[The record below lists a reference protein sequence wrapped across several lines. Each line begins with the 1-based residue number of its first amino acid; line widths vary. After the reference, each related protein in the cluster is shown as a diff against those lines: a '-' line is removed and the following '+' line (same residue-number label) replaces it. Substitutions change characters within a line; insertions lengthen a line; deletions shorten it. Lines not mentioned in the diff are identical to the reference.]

1 MASPTLTGIPI
12 ELLLDI
18 ADHLSDSPAALSA
31 LCRTNVHFY
40 NNLTASLYNSAAS
53 IASELKITPDHMHY
67 LPKDEPLFRL
77 ATTVTPLHR
86 CAFMGNTSAVE
97 KFLMIPGDRVDT
109 YSTPHSGFG
118 LSRKVE
124 LTPLFLAALSGST
137 ATVAVLL
144 CRGANPNLPARVDDR
159 QLIACTSIYGTAL
172 DVAARQ
178 QNEEMI
184 SLLLR
189 HNATSKSALC
199 SLFYPLAK
207 SPTQLQPFVA
217 SIAERLIAVGGS
229 EVEAIWPLGSPLGL
243 LRSLYPKYW
252 WQWKKLDTRT
262 CVPVLR
268 VLLRAGA
275 DFSYFMRDM
284 MDTLIKD
291 GCVEILAVILE
302 EAKDVNTEF
311 GCSDGLQPLQLVAL
325 LLREGHY
332 SKDGRLV
339 EITRLLLRAGARP
352 ESGSWGRKTTP
363 LMLVDPE
370 WQFYSRLDG
379 HYAWVGPQ
387 KLPEPLKL
395 NRRMESRIFSFVAL
409 LKAHSSPGD
418 PLLYRIIKREEGI
431 TGSIPKFVPQAG
443 QSDPGIAG
451 TRFLELKEVLEKEQA
466 ERCLK
471 ERVAEFG

>member
-18 ADHLSDSPAALSA
+18 ADHLSDSPTALSA
-31 LCRTNVHFY
+31 LCRTNVRFY
-40 NNLTASLYNSAAS
+40 NNLTASLYNCAAS
-53 IASELKITPDHMHY
+53 ITSELKITPDHY
-67 LPKDEPLFRL
+67 LPKHAVLFRL
-77 ATTVTPLHR
+77 ATTVVPLHR

-97 KFLMIPGDRVDT
+97 KFLMIPGDRVNT

-144 CRGANPNLPARVDDR
+144 CRGANPNLPARVDGTIPR
-159 QLIACTSIYGTAL
+159 CYIYGTAL

-184 SLLLR
+184 FLLLR
-189 HNATSKSALC
+189 HNATSKSALS

-229 EVEAIWPLGSPLGL
+229 EVGDICPVGSPLYGL
-243 LRSLYPKYW
+243 LSLYPDYW

-262 CVPVLR
+262 FLPVLR

-275 DFSYFMRDM
+275 DFSYFMRSM
-284 MDTLIKD
+284 NTLIKN
-291 GCVEILAVILE
+291 GCVEILAAILE
-302 EAKDVNTEF
+302 EAKDVSTEF
-311 GCSDGLQPLQLVAL
+311 EYSDGFQPLQLVAL

-332 SKDGRLV
+332 SQDGRLV

-352 ESGSWGRKTTP
+352 ESESWGRITTP

-379 HYAWVGPQ
+379 RYTWVGPQ
-387 KLPEPLKL
+387 KLPEPLEL

-409 LKAHSSPGD
+409 LKAYSSPGD

-431 TGSIPKFVPQAG
+431 PRSRIPKFVPKAG

-466 ERCLK
+466 ERYLK

>member
-18 ADHLSDSPAALSA
+18 AYHLSDSPTALSA
-31 LCRTNVHFY
+31 LCRTNVRFY
-40 NNLTASLYNSAAS
+40 NNLTASLYNCAAS
-53 IASELKITPDHMHY
+53 IASELKITPDHY

-97 KFLMIPGDRVDT
+97 KFLMIPGDRVNT

-144 CRGANPNLPARVDDR
+144 CRGANPNLPARVHDR
-159 QLIACTSIYGTAL
+159 HGIARTFIYGTAL

-189 HNATSKSALC
+189 HNATSKSALS

-229 EVEAIWPLGSPLGL
+229 EVGYIWPVGSPLGL
-243 LRSLYPKYW
+243 LRSLYPTYL

-262 CVPVLR
+262 FVPVLR

-275 DFSYFMRDM
+275 DCGCSHSNYKLN
-284 MDTLIKD
+284 TLIEN
-291 GCVEILAVILE
+291 GCVEILAAILE
-302 EAKDVNTEF
+302 EGKDFNMEF
-311 GCSDGLQPLQLVAL
+311 EYSDEFEPLQLVAL

-332 SKDGRLV
+332 SQDGRLV

-352 ESGSWGRKTTP
+352 ESESWGKKTTP

-379 HYAWVGPQ
+379 HYTWVGPQ

-409 LKAHSSPGD
+409 LKAYSPPGD
-418 PLLYRIIKREEGI
+418 PLLYRIITREEGI
-431 TGSIPKFVPQAG
+431 PGSIPKFVPQAG

-466 ERCLK
+466 ERYLK